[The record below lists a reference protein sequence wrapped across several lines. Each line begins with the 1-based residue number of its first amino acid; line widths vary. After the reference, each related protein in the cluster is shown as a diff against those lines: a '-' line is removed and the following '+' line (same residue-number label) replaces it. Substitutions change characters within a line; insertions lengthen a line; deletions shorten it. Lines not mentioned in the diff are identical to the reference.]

1 MDSKPEG
8 ELAGK
13 SDLKKK
19 NAFNKKAS
27 VKALQ
32 KHDTI
37 KQERPTVLSQ
47 AATNEN
53 FLKARRHQ
61 ASTTRL

>member
-13 SDLKKK
+13 SDLKK

-27 VKALQ
+27 VKTLQ

-61 ASTTRL
+61 ASTTLL